1 MREASYLSIS
11 LKRQALSDTSI
22 PSERQTSSVASAFGT
37 QTLSIISQQS
47 VGHPTVTF
55 QVKMS
60 FLNNFLIK
68 K

>member
-37 QTLSIISQQS
+37 QALSIISQQS

-55 QVKMS
+55 QVEMIGFQK
-60 FLNNFLIK
+60 FQNK